1 MIEIGQHVWHLQH
14 QSSIFNHQSSVSVS
28 VSVWGI
34 GQRKTI
40 HSPQPELCCWY
51 VRWPLH
57 ERNWRPDRTKLNQI
71 LFKLKL
77 NQIEWLSGC
86 FPMLSVFVSFLY
98 IVHGTLARARPLPS
112 SRPPF
117 VRTPTSVDL
126 PLSTFP
132 MTWQY
137 SWIPEFLGALHFLP
151 KIGLSE
157 SWWFKLRNF
166 IVQLRSCH
174 CDILHVFFH
183 PVVCHV
189 LNPRRKAQF
198 MDHGSDPL
206 RSNQSG
212 ALMAPGPI
220 TGMHDHNNVWPT
232 SMVHRVLLHLTCF
245 RLAIN
250 AIKNTNPS
258 KGSAKNLLIISGNV
272 FVIRSGTIHVLVQQ
286 FLIDLLLLLQKV
298 LNASVTSYHMILRP
312 SHLLALWSPSH
323 WQSPPPGP
331 PGSWC

>member
-1 MIEIGQHVWHLQH
+1 MRWYQVSHLISCSREAH
-14 QSSIFNHQSSVSVS
+14 NFLARDMYYLRWSKLVSMFDICSINHQSSVSVS
-28 VSVWGI
+28 
-34 GQRKTI
+34 T
-40 HSPQPELCCWY
+40 HSRQPELCCWY

-57 ERNWRPDRTKLNQI
+57 ERNWRPDKEQLNQI
-71 LFKLKL
+71 LFKLNKSNGFL
-77 NQIEWLSGC
+77 MLSG
-86 FPMLSVFVSFLY
+86 FPFLF
-98 IVHGTLARARPLPS
+98 HFCTLYMAPWLEQGLFHHPGHPSWELPPAWTCRCQHFQWPGSTVGFPSPLVPCIS
-112 SRPPF
+112 KDWLER
-117 VRTPTSVDL
+117 
-126 PLSTFP
+126 
-132 MTWQY
+132 
-137 SWIPEFLGALHFLP
+137 
-151 KIGLSE
+151 
-157 SWWFKLRNF
+157 F

-220 TGMHDHNNVWPT
+220 NGMHDHNNVWPT
-232 SMVHRVLLHLTCF
+232 WMVHRVLLHLTCF

-298 LNASVTSYHMILRP
+298 LNSSVTSYHMILRP